1 MKQHIYFRVIIAGF
15 ALMCIALLAES
26 IELATIA
33 ECSVIIS
40 TILFIATG
48 NKAAKTEPTNTDEYP
63 SWVRDMY
70 G

>member
-1 MKQHIYFRVIIAGF
+1 
-15 ALMCIALLAES
+15 MCIALLAES

-48 NKAAKTEPTNTDEYP
+48 NKAAKTEHLNTDEYP